1 MAGGIVNNAS
11 ILGAAAEGVQR
22 APSTGGKL
30 PTMLDGGAPPAGR
43 AGAVVRW
50 VLACILLAA
59 AIWWVAG
66 ERHLLPD
73 VWHQLRTA
81 QRGWLVALVVVV
93 GLALVNLA
101 MFHGAAQRAA
111 GLATRRLELLE
122 PAMVANSLNMIT
134 KSGGLAGL
142 APMTAHARRTGR
154 QVPAVVAAYL
164 LVAVVGQW
172 TFAVVLGVSL
182 VLTWSGRNLSTPEVA
197 ASGLFAVLVALQVVV
212 FVAAWRRSPVLERF
226 VAAPGRWLAR
236 LRRRAASSAPP
247 VQLDEFHA
255 SLTILRARPARC
267 VPVILHG
274 FAVEAIGVVQ
284 LTVAV
289 AATGQGIHVVAALVA
304 YSVGLLFSI
313 VGVLPGGV
321 GVVEVTTTGVL
332 VTFGIG
338 VAPAAA
344 AVVLF
349 RVAELWLPVAVSGVA
364 ALGGRRSSMAT

>member
-1 MAGGIVNNAS
+1 
-11 ILGAAAEGVQR
+11 L
-22 APSTGGKL
+22 TGGKL
-30 PTMLDGGAPPAGR
+30 PAMVEGGEPHSGR

-50 VLACILLAA
+50 TVAFGLLAV
-59 AIWWVAG
+59 AIWWIGG

-73 VWHQLRTA
+73 VWRQLRTA
-81 QRGWLVALVVVV
+81 ERGWLVALVGVV

-101 MFHGAAQRAA
+101 MFHAAAQRAA
-111 GLATRRLELLE
+111 GLATRRLDLIE
-122 PAMVANSLNMIT
+122 PAMAANSLNMIT

-154 QVPAVVAAYL
+154 PIAAVVAAYL

-182 VLTWSGRNLSTPEVA
+182 VLTWAGRNLTGPEVA
-197 ASGLFAVLVALQVVV
+197 ASGLFAVLVAFQVVV
-212 FVAAWRRSPVLERF
+212 FVATWRRSPLLERLL
-226 VAAPGRWLAR
+226 AAPTRLLAR
-236 LRRRAASSAPP
+236 LRHRAVPASPP
-247 VQLDEFHA
+247 AQFDEFHA
-255 SLTILRARPARC
+255 SLTIVRERPGRC

-274 FAVEAIGVVQ
+274 FAVEALGVVQ

-289 AATGQGIHVVAALVA
+289 AATGQGVHVVAALVA
-304 YSVGLLFSI
+304 YSVGLLFAI
-313 VGVLPGGV
+313 VGVVPGGV
-321 GVVEVTTTGVL
+321 GLVEVTTTGVL

-364 ALGGRRSSMAT
+364 ALGGRRSSVVT